1 MKKQLIFFIDVI
13 ISFNYSKWY
22 ISAPLPYNKEEI
34 HMDYDRAEIIAIN
47 SLSFV
52 ASDEKILA
60 GYLNL
65 SGTDLSQIKE
75 NLANPETM
83 TGILAGV
90 LDYLLQNEKYLI
102 DFSENYQLD
111 PAEISAARHCF
122 PGAIHY

>member
-1 MKKQLIFFIDVI
+1 
-13 ISFNYSKWY
+13 
-22 ISAPLPYNKEEI
+22 
-34 HMDYDRAEIIAIN
+34 MDYDRAEIIAIN
-47 SLSFV
+47 ALSFV

-65 SGTDLSQIKE
+65 SGTDLNQIKE

-83 TGILAGV
+83 TGVLSGV

-102 DFSENYQLD
+102 DFSEESQLD
-111 PAEISAARHCF
+111 PKEISAARHCF